1 MGAPLDNA
9 AGLQHEDLIAGR
21 HALQSM
27 GYKHNRAPAFE
38 GAQCVQQKLLVVR
51 IKRACGFI
59 QDQKRRSAQQSPCY
73 GNPLA
78 LTTREVLPTFSQKG
92 VIPVSEHPFPRRY
105 VEDTVVPRAGKSLQV
120 THLRPKEPTL
130 IVPDPDTVR
139 THRCSEGAFE
149 RRRRLAN
156 SSPANGRWIYHRV
169 PLSIPDCRSAPTLVR
184 LYGRVDLSFNSEWHT
199 DAQVRA

>member
-92 VIPVSEHPFPRRY
+92 VIPVWQVSDEGICPGQFSRPL
-105 VEDTVVPRAGKSLQV
+105 DLTPTRAGSPVSNVGGDAGRKHEAVLSHKRHMGPGIRQSSGTEV
-120 THLRPKEPTL
+120 DAVQAQSPRGR
-130 IVPDPDTVR
+130 IVEAQHQR
-139 THRCSEGAFE
+139 QKCA
-149 RRRRLAN
+149 LA
-156 SSPANGRWIYHRV
+156 
-169 PLSIPDCRSAPTLVR
+169 
-184 LYGRVDLSFNSEWHT
+184 
-199 DAQVRA
+199 